1 MQDFVNASDC
11 YEQLVQ
17 LHPEVDEYRLYY
29 AQSLY
34 KACLYEEAMKI
45 SCQIDNPTCYAK
57 VGALRMI
64 MSNSFIS
71 FASFAALTLADN
83 CETES

>member
-17 LHPEVDEYRLYY
+17 LNPEVEQYRIYY

-34 KACLYEEAMKI
+34 KASLYEEAMKV
-45 SCQIDNPTCYAK
+45 SSQIDDINHHTK
-57 VGALRMI
+57 V
-64 MSNSFIS
+64 SNS
-71 FASFAALTLADN
+71 T
-83 CETES
+83 C

>member
-17 LHPEVDEYRLYY
+17 LNPEVEEYRLYY

-34 KACLYEEAMKI
+34 KASLYEQAMKV
-45 SCQIDNPTCYAK
+45 SCQIDNPNLHAK
-57 VGALRMI
+57 V
-64 MSNSFIS
+64 S
-71 FASFAALTLADN
+71 
-83 CETES
+83 